1 MNPNVE
7 DRECGTLEPALSAF
21 ADDEVFGPEREAVVR
36 HLAACEACRRTL
48 ETYRRVGMAL
58 RERVLADSDRDLSA
72 IVWPPRRAAPAL
84 TRRRRL
90 LYDVTRWF
98 DPWPVLAG
106 SAALAALVI
115 GILWSAPGPEPSNR
129 VDIERL
135 DAAGP
140 VMVIPGNGGRMT
152 IIWLFDADDQ
162 PAPAATET

>member
-48 ETYRRVGMAL
+48 DMYRRVGTAL
-58 RERVLADSDRDLSA
+58 RERVSVDSGRDLSA
-72 IVWPPRRAAPAL
+72 IAWPPRRAAPAL
-84 TRRRRL
+84 TRCRRL
-90 LYDVTRWF
+90 LYDVTRWL
-98 DPWPVLAG
+98 DPWPVLAS
-106 SAALAALVI
+106 SAALVALVI
-115 GILWSAPGPEPSNR
+115 GVLWLVPGPAPSNR

>member
-21 ADDEVFGPEREAVVR
+21 ADDEVFGPERDAVVR

-48 ETYRRVGMAL
+48 DGHRRLGAAL
-58 RERVLADSDRDLSA
+58 REQVAADAQRDLSA
-72 IVWPPRRAAPAL
+72 IAWPPRRAAPAL

-162 PAPAATET
+162 PAHAATET

>member
-1 MNPNVE
+1 MTSHIDN
-7 DRECGTLEPALSAF
+7 RECGTLEPALSAF
-21 ADDEVFGPEREAVVR
+21 ADDEVFGPERDAVVR

-48 ETYRRVGMAL
+48 ETYRRVGAAL
-58 RERVLADSDRDLSA
+58 RERVSADAQRDLSA
-72 IVWPPRRAAPAL
+72 IAWPPRRAAPAL

-90 LYDVTRWF
+90 LYDVTRWV

-106 SAALAALVI
+106 SAALAVLVI
-115 GILWSAPGPEPSNR
+115 GALWLAPDPEPTNR

-162 PAPAATET
+162 PTPAATET